1 MEKIA
6 RSCREGGV
14 VRRVENHGLSQH
26 RRWLGSSGEAGWW
39 LRLRGLQAR
48 ASHFPPVS
56 GLACCPRPHRSFL
69 LREAQPAPVLSPSPP
84 FPTLSF
90 LHPAR
95 PGRSRMNPRL
105 ASLLTEHS
113 SMLSVPLSIRPGW
126 PTSHAW
132 ALFGIL
138 GCPTASPHHSF
149 DK

>member
-69 LREAQPAPVLSPSPP
+69 LREAQPTPVLSPSPP

-95 PGRSRMNPRL
+95 PGPIPHEPQTRL
-105 ASLLTEHS
+105 FADRTQFHVERASKYQAWVAHLTCVGSLRDPGLSHSLFPPLL
-113 SMLSVPLSIRPGW
+113 
-126 PTSHAW
+126 
-132 ALFGIL
+132 
-138 GCPTASPHHSF
+138 
-149 DK
+149 